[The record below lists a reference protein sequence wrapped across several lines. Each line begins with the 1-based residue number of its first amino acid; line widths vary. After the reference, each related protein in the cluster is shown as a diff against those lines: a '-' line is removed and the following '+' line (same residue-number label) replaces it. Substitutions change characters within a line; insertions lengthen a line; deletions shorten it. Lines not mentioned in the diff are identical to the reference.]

1 MKKILYTNKDL
12 IDVLPLNSKR
22 FSECGVDETNIIQ
35 FCLGEFVHSF
45 LYINDEE
52 LLNENIINSSFVNM
66 MQQDEA
72 LVKMKEFEKEIEVQ
86 RERKVN
92 ELEKMSQKISV
103 LEKENATL
111 KEGLQA
117 VLSGDMQSL
126 SYILYPEDFTNINE
140 NSTTLEI

>member
-22 FSECGVDETNIIQ
+22 FGECGVDETNIIQ

-52 LLNENIINSSFVNM
+52 LLNENIINDSFVKM

-86 RERKVN
+86 KEKEVN

-103 LEKENATL
+103 LEKENSNL
-111 KEGLQA
+111 REGLQA
-117 VLSGDMQSL
+117 VLSGDIQSL
-126 SYILYPEDFTNINE
+126 AYILYPKDFTDVNN
-140 NSTTLEI
+140 TTLEL

>member
-1 MKKILYTNKDL
+1 MKKILYTNKNL

-52 LLNENIINSSFVNM
+52 LLNENIINSSFVKM

-72 LVKMKEFEKEIEVQ
+72 LVRMKEFEKEIEVQ
-86 RERKVN
+86 REKEVN
-92 ELEKMSQKISV
+92 ELEKMNQKIYI
-103 LEKENATL
+103 LEKENSNL
-111 KEGLQA
+111 REGLQA

-126 SYILYPEDFTNINE
+126 AYILYPKDFADLDKNI
-140 NSTTLEI
+140 TTLEL

>member
-1 MKKILYTNKDL
+1 MKKILYTNKNL

-52 LLNENIINSSFVNM
+52 LLNENIINDSFVKM

-86 RERKVN
+86 REKEVN
-92 ELEKMSQKISV
+92 ELEKMNQKIYI
-103 LEKENATL
+103 LEKENSNL
-111 KEGLQA
+111 REGLQA
-117 VLSGDMQSL
+117 VLSGDIQSL
-126 SYILYPEDFTNINE
+126 AYILYPEDFTDVNNTKI
-140 NSTTLEI
+140 